1 MRIIA
6 LKRLRDHW
14 QMPRRG
20 DSEQPLKAWYAI
32 VSKASWRHFADVK
45 AQFGTASAVGER
57 IIFNIAGN
65 KYRLVTY
72 VNFAFHTVYIRFV
85 GTHAEYDA
93 LDIEE
98 V

>member
-1 MRIIA
+1 MRVIA

-14 QMPRRG
+14 QTPGRE
-20 DSEQPLKAWYAI
+20 DSEQPLKAWHAI
-32 VSKASWRHFADVK
+32 AAWRHFADVK
-45 AQFGTASAVGER
+45 AQFGSASAVGER
-57 IIFNIAGN
+57 IVFNIAGN

-72 VNFAFHTVYIRFV
+72 INFAFHTVYVRFI

>member
-1 MRIIA
+1 MRVIA
-6 LKRLRDHW
+6 LKRLREHW
-14 QMPRRG
+14 QRPNCG

-32 VSKASWRHFADVK
+32 AAKASWLHFADVRT
-45 AQFGTASAVGER
+45 QFGSASAVGDR
-57 IIFNIAGN
+57 VVFNIAGN

-72 VNFAFHTVYIRFV
+72 INFAFHTVYVRFI

>member
-1 MRIIA
+1 MRVIA

-14 QMPRRG
+14 RQKGRE

-45 AQFGTASAVGER
+45 AQFGSASAVGER

-72 VNFAFHTVYIRFV
+72 INFAFYTVYIRFV

-93 LDIEE
+93 LEIEE
-98 V
+98 A

>member
-1 MRIIA
+1 MRVIA

-14 QMPRRG
+14 EQPGRD
-20 DSEQPLKAWYAI
+20 DSEQPLKAWHAI
-32 VSKASWRHFADVK
+32 ASKASWGHFPDVR
-45 AQFGTASAVGER
+45 AQFGSASAVGER
-57 IIFNIAGN
+57 IVFNIAGN

-72 VNFAFHTVYIRFV
+72 INFAFYTVYIRFI